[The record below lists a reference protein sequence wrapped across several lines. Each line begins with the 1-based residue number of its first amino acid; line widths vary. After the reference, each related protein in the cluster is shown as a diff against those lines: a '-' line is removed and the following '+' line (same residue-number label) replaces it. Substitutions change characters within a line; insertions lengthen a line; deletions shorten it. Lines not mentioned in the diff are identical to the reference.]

1 LELQQKAYPDPSRS
15 VYLPN
20 LTLFSPVFSRLDL
33 FCVFYLDALGFF
45 YRRLKLLGFNR
56 LSFASHICCT
66 DSIPWVHHSREEG
79 SLDYDGRLVRLRV
92 TNEL

>member
-33 FCVFYLDALGFF
+33 FCVFNLDALVF
-45 YRRLKLLGFNR
+45 LLN
-56 LSFASHICCT
+56 I
-66 DSIPWVHHSREEG
+66 E
-79 SLDYDGRLVRLRV
+79 DYLALID
-92 TNEL
+92 